1 MSLTAV
7 PPAHSLGQLGWRA
20 HFSQQLSLEDLE
32 RLLPARVAGVER
44 SGAMLW
50 SERGESHVP
59 AAMLRDFTVTVGD
72 WVLLDA
78 AATRIERLLDRTSL
92 VARMA
97 AGIEQRLQPI
107 AANLDTLFVVTSCND
122 DFNASRLERY
132 LAIAHDAG
140 VDPVI
145 VLTKRDLCDDLDP
158 LLDELRHFAPHVVA
172 LAINATDAA
181 SVAALSDWLAPAAT
195 VAFVG
200 SSGVGKSTLVNT
212 LTGGDRATG
221 GIREHDSRGRH
232 TTTSRQMV
240 AMPGGA
246 WLIDTPGMREL
257 KVGAVEGG
265 IRATFDEIELL
276 AQRCKF
282 RDCRHQGDVG
292 CAVAAAI
299 EAGTLAERRLA
310 NYLKLQREAK
320 HATASVAEKREASRR
335 FGKMAKAVMAQ
346 RRKERGEK

>member
-1 MSLTAV
+1 MSLSAF
-7 PPAHSLGQLGWRA
+7 SLSQLGWRA

-32 RLLPARVAGVER
+32 HLLPARVAGVER
-44 SGAMLW
+44 SGVTLW
-50 SERGESHVP
+50 SEHGESHVP
-59 AAMLRDFTVTVGD
+59 AGTLRDLTVTVGD

-78 AATRIERLLDRTSL
+78 AASRIERLLDRTSL
-92 VARMA
+92 IARMA

-145 VLTKRDLCDDLDP
+145 VLTKRDLCDDVDS
-158 LLDELRHFAPHVVA
+158 LLEELRYVAPNVAA
-172 LAINATDAA
+172 LAIDATDAA
-181 SVAALSDWLAPAAT
+181 SVDVLSDWLTPANT

-212 LTGGDRATG
+212 LTGSALATG
-221 GIREHDSRGRH
+221 GIREHDSKGRH

-240 AMPGGA
+240 AMPRGA

-257 KVGAVEGG
+257 KVGAVEDG
-265 IRATFDEIELL
+265 IRTTFDEIESL
-276 AQRCKF
+276 AQECKF

-299 EAGTLAERRLA
+299 EAGTLSERRLD
-310 NYLKLQREAK
+310 NYLKLQREAR
-320 HATASVAEKREASRR
+320 HATASVAEKREASKR

-346 RRKERGEK
+346 RRKEREGK

>member
-1 MSLTAV
+1 MSQSAF
-7 PPAHSLGQLGWRA
+7 SLSQLGWRA

-32 RLLPARVAGVER
+32 HFVPARVAGVER
-44 SGAMLW
+44 SGVLLW
-50 SERGESHVP
+50 SERGEAHVP
-59 AAMLRDFTVTVGD
+59 AGTLRDLIVTVGD

-78 AATRIERLLDRTSL
+78 AAARVERLLDRTSL

-107 AANLDTLFVVTSCND
+107 AANLDTLFVVTSCNE

-132 LAIAHDAG
+132 LAIAHEAG
-140 VDPVI
+140 VAPII
-145 VLTKRDLCDDLDP
+145 VLTKRDLCEDSDA
-158 LLDELRHFAPHVVA
+158 LLDELRYVAPIVPA

-181 SVAALSDWLAPAAT
+181 SVAALSDWLTPATT

-200 SSGVGKSTLVNT
+200 SSGVGKSTLVNS
-212 LTGGDRATG
+212 LTGAGLATG
-221 GIREHDSRGRH
+221 GIREHDSKGRH

-257 KVGAVEGG
+257 KVGAVEAG

-276 AQRCKF
+276 ATKCKF
-282 RDCRHQGDVG
+282 RDCRHRGDVG

-299 EAGTLAERRLA
+299 EAGSLSERRLE

-346 RRKERGEK
+346 RRKEREGR

>member
-1 MSLTAV
+1 MSVSAF
-7 PPAHSLGQLGWRA
+7 SLSQLGWRA
-20 HFSQQLSLEDLE
+20 HFSQQLALEDLE
-32 RLLPARVAGVER
+32 RFLPARVAGVER
-44 SGAMLW
+44 SGVTLW

-59 AAMLRDFTVTVGD
+59 AGTLRDLAVTVGD

-78 AATRIERLLDRTSL
+78 TVTRIERLLDRSSL

-97 AGIEQRLQPI
+97 AGVEQRLQPI

-140 VDPVI
+140 VAPVI
-145 VLTKRDLCDDLDP
+145 VLTKRDLYDDSDS
-158 LLDELRHFAPHVVA
+158 LLDELRHVAPDVPG
-172 LAINATDAA
+172 LAIDATQAA
-181 SVAALSDWLAPAAT
+181 SVDALADWLTPAAT

-212 LTGGDRATG
+212 LTGGARATG

-257 KVGAVEGG
+257 KIGAVEDG

-282 RDCRHQGDVG
+282 RDCRHQGDDG

-299 EAGTLAERRLA
+299 EAGTLAERRLV
-310 NYLKLQREAK
+310 NFLKLQREAK
-320 HATASVAEKREASRR
+320 HATASVAAKREASRR

-346 RRKERGEK
+346 RRKERGES